1 MRRFCLGSAVSWD
14 GRFNTATEDQVFSH
28 VIDFV
33 MNCACFIYIGA
44 WLPFQAYDA
53 PEVGL
58 SPWKLVVL
66 LIFILAMSRIPFLL
80 LLYKFVPDVH
90 DLKEALFCGHFGR
103 WRSASCLATSYV
115 SQGRWESV
123 LFSFLR
129 WVSPI
134 AVENGS
140 RRG

>member
-1 MRRFCLGSAVSWD
+1 MSWD

-44 WLPFQAYDA
+44 WLPFQTYDA

-90 DLKEALFCGHFGR
+90 DLKEALFCGHFGK
-103 WRSASCLATSYV
+103 WCSNSCLAISHI
-115 SQGRWESV
+115 SQDQWGSV
-123 LFSFLR
+123 LCLSLR
-129 WVSPI
+129 WVSVI
-134 AVENGS
+134 AVEDVHG
-140 RRG
+140 GAKIFL